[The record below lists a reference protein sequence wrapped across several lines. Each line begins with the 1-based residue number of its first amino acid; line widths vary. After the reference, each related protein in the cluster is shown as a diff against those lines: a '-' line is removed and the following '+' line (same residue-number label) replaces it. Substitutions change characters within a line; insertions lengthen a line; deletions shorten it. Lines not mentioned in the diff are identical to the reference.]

1 MGGRAMKLGIQEVIN
16 WLEKTNE
23 KIQKNKEYLTSLDQA
38 IGDGDHGINMSRGF
52 QEVIGKITST
62 SYNSLADLLKD
73 VAMTLLSKVGG
84 ASGPLYGTAFLKMS
98 MSVKG
103 KEAVDKQALE
113 NALEDALNG
122 ILQRGKAQ
130 LGDKTLVDVW
140 TPVVEF
146 FKNHKVI
153 ESPSLEEVSRNAME
167 STKEV
172 MAKKGRAA
180 YLKERSIG
188 HLDPGSVSSY
198 YLFASLAEAIKE
210 GEE

>member
-1 MGGRAMKLGIQEVIN
+1 
-16 WLEKTNE
+16 
-23 KIQKNKEYLTSLDQA
+23 
-38 IGDGDHGINMSRGF
+38 
-52 QEVIGKITST
+52 
-62 SYNSLADLLKD
+62 
-73 VAMTLLSKVGG
+73 
-84 ASGPLYGTAFLKMS
+84 

>member
-1 MGGRAMKLGIQEVIN
+1 MKLDVQQVLN

-23 KIQKNKEYLTSLDQA
+23 KIQMNKEYLTSLDRA

-52 QEVIGKITST
+52 QEVIDKTST
-62 SYNSLADLLKD
+62 TTYTSVSDLFKD

-98 MSVKG
+98 MIVKNR
-103 KEAVDKQALE
+103 EPIDKKT
-113 NALEDALNG
+113 LEDALESALEG
-122 ILQRGKAQ
+122 ILQRGKAN
-130 LGDKTLVDVW
+130 LNDKTLVDVW
-140 TPVVEF
+140 TPVVDLLKDKE
-146 FKNHKVI
+146 VI
-153 ESPSLEEVSRNAME
+153 KGSELEEVSKNAME
-167 STKEV
+167 STKER

-198 YLFASLAEAIKE
+198 YLFASLAEVLS
-210 GEE
+210 EEE

>member
-1 MGGRAMKLGIQEVIN
+1 MELAVQQVLN

-23 KIQKNKEYLTSLDQA
+23 KIQRNKEYLTSLDQA

-52 QEVIGKITST
+52 QEVMSKTSAT
-62 SYNSLADLLKD
+62 SYNSVSDLLKD

-98 MSVKG
+98 MAVKG
-103 KEAVDKQALE
+103 KEPIDKQALE
-113 NALEDALNG
+113 DAFEEALNG

-140 TPVVEF
+140 TPVVNFLKE
-146 FKNHKVI
+146 HTGI
-153 ESPSLEEVSRNAME
+153 EGPQLEEVAKNAME

-198 YLFASLAEAIKE
+198 YLFASLAEVLGE
-210 GEE
+210 GE

>member
-1 MGGRAMKLGIQEVIN
+1 MELAVQQVLN

-23 KIQKNKEYLTSLDQA
+23 KIQRNKEYLTSLDQA

-52 QEVIGKITST
+52 QEVMSKTSAT
-62 SYNSLADLLKD
+62 SYNSVSDLLKD

-98 MSVKG
+98 MAVKG
-103 KEAVDKQALE
+103 KEPIDKQALE
-113 NALEDALNG
+113 DAFEEALNG

-140 TPVVEF
+140 TPVVNFLKE
-146 FKNHKVI
+146 HTGI
-153 ESPSLEEVSRNAME
+153 EGPQLEEVAKNAME

-198 YLFASLAEAIKE
+198 YLFASLAEVLEE
-210 GEE
+210 GE

>member
-1 MGGRAMKLGIQEVIN
+1 MKLDVQQVLN

-23 KIQKNKEYLTSLDQA
+23 KIQMNKEYLTSLDRV

-52 QEVIGKITST
+52 QEVIDKTST
-62 SYNSLADLLKD
+62 TTYISVSDLFKD

-98 MSVKG
+98 MIVKHR
-103 KEAVDKQALE
+103 EPIDKKTLE
-113 NALEDALNG
+113 NALESALEG
-122 ILQRGKAQ
+122 ILQRGKAH
-130 LGDKTLVDVW
+130 LNDKTLVDIW
-140 TPVVEF
+140 TPVVDL
-146 FKNHKVI
+146 FKDKEVV
-153 ESPSLEEVSRNAME
+153 EGPELEVVAKNAME
-167 STKEV
+167 STKER

-198 YLFASLAEAIKE
+198 YLFASLAEVLS
-210 GEE
+210 EEE

>member
-1 MGGRAMKLGIQEVIN
+1 MKLDVQQVLN

-23 KIQKNKEYLTSLDQA
+23 KIQMNKEYLTSLDRA

-52 QEVIGKITST
+52 QEVIDKTTTTTYISV
-62 SYNSLADLLKD
+62 SDLFKD

-84 ASGPLYGTAFLKMS
+84 ASGPLYGTSFLKMS
-98 MSVKG
+98 MVVKNRQP
-103 KEAVDKQALE
+103 VDKKTLE
-113 NALEDALNG
+113 NALESALEG

-130 LGDKTLVDVW
+130 LNDKTLVDVW
-140 TPVVEF
+140 RPVVDL
-146 FKNHKVI
+146 FKDKEVI
-153 ESPSLEEVSRNAME
+153 KGSELEEVAKNAME
-167 STKEV
+167 STKER

-198 YLFASLAEAIKE
+198 YLFASLAEVLSEKE
-210 GEE
+210 

>member
-1 MGGRAMKLGIQEVIN
+1 MELAVQQVLN

-23 KIQKNKEYLTSLDQA
+23 KIQRNKEYLTSLDQA

-52 QEVIGKITST
+52 QEVMSKTSAT
-62 SYNSLADLLKD
+62 SYNSVSDLLKD

-98 MSVKG
+98 MAVKG
-103 KEAVDKQALE
+103 KEPIDKP
-113 NALEDALNG
+113 ALEDAFEEALNG

-140 TPVVEF
+140 TPVVNFLKE
-146 FKNHKVI
+146 HTGI
-153 ESPSLEEVSRNAME
+153 EGPQLEEVAKNAME

-188 HLDPGSVSSY
+188 QLDPGSVSSY
-198 YLFASLAEAIKE
+198 YLFASLAEVLEE
-210 GEE
+210 GE

>member
-1 MGGRAMKLGIQEVIN
+1 MKLDVQQVLN

-23 KIQKNKEYLTSLDQA
+23 KIQMNKEYLTSLDRA

-52 QEVIGKITST
+52 QEVIDKTST
-62 SYNSLADLLKD
+62 TTYISVSDLFKD

-98 MSVKG
+98 MIVKHR
-103 KEAVDKQALE
+103 EPIDKKTLE
-113 NALEDALNG
+113 NALESALEG
-122 ILQRGKAQ
+122 ILQRGKAH
-130 LGDKTLVDVW
+130 LNDKTLVDIW
-140 TPVVEF
+140 TPVVDL
-146 FKNHKVI
+146 FKDKEVV
-153 ESPSLEEVSRNAME
+153 EGPELEVVAKNAME
-167 STKEV
+167 STKER

-198 YLFASLAEAIKE
+198 YLFASLAEVLS
-210 GEE
+210 EEE